1 MIITVTPNPAMDE
14 GYTVS
19 ELRPGRWFRAKDINR
34 SPGGRGINAS
44 IILKQL
50 GYDSVA
56 TGFLA
61 GFSGAYIRSDM
72 LERGISTNFVNI
84 KGENRT
90 NTLIL
95 DETGGLETA
104 ITDVGPTVFE
114 DAQKRLLWNLDR
126 LLPRATAV
134 LMGGSLPPGVPD
146 DFFKEVIDR
155 VKRKNIPVYIDAF
168 GKALDQAIAALPTV
182 VKLDHRFM
190 DTVRGISLSTL
201 DHLIDISKR
210 IFDEGVDWVITSY
223 FNNANVFC
231 TTKGFYLAEIKQE
244 RILTFRSANDALM
257 AGMVVAR
264 EERMGLED
272 TIRFAM
278 ACVQENVRYSRKG
291 VPSREAVEASL
302 GEVAIQKLD
311 T

>member
-19 ELRPGRWFRAKDINR
+19 ELRPGRWFRAKDVYR

-44 IILKQL
+44 IVLKQL

-61 GFSGAYIRSDM
+61 GYSGAYIRNDM
-72 LERGISTNFVNI
+72 LERGVSTNFVNI

-90 NTLIL
+90 NTFIL
-95 DETGGLETA
+95 DEMGGLETA
-104 ITDVGPTVFE
+104 VTDVGPTVFE
-114 DAQKRLLWNLDR
+114 DAQKRLFWNVDR

-146 DFFKEVIDR
+146 DFFKELINR
-155 VKRKNIPVYIDAF
+155 VKRKNIPVFIDAF
-168 GKALDQAIAALPTV
+168 GKPLDLAIEALPTV

-190 DTVRGISLSTL
+190 DTVRGISLSAL
-201 DHLIDISKR
+201 DHLIEISKK

-244 RILTFRSANDALM
+244 NIVTFRTANDALM

-278 ACVQENVRYSRKG
+278 ACVQENVRHTEKG
-291 VPSREAVEASL
+291 VPSREAVDAAL
-302 GEVAIQKLD
+302 GDIRIQKLD
-311 T
+311 K

>member
-19 ELRPGRWFRAKDINR
+19 ELRPGRWFRAKDVNR

-61 GFSGAYIRSDM
+61 GFSGAYIRSNM

-90 NTLIL
+90 NTFIL
-95 DETGGLETA
+95 DELGGLETMV
-104 ITDVGPTVFE
+104 TDVGPTVYE

-126 LLPRATAV
+126 LMPRATAV

-146 DFFKEVIDR
+146 YFFKEVINR
-155 VKRKNIPVYIDAF
+155 VKRKNIPIYIDTF
-168 GKALDQAIAALPTV
+168 GKALDLAIEALPTV

-190 DTVRGISLSTL
+190 NTIQGISLSTL
-201 DHLIDISKR
+201 DHLIEISKK

-223 FNNANVFC
+223 FNNSNVFC
-231 TTKGFYLAEIKQE
+231 TTKGFYLAEIKLE
-244 RILTFRSANDALM
+244 KALTFRSANDALM

-264 EERMGLED
+264 EERMSLED

-278 ACVQENVRYSRKG
+278 ACVQTNVRCNDKG
-291 VPSREAVEASL
+291 LPSRESVDAVL
-302 GEVAIQKLD
+302 GEISVEKLD
-311 T
+311 A

>member
-61 GFSGAYIRSDM
+61 GFSGAYIRNDM

-104 ITDVGPTVFE
+104 VTDVGPVVQA

-155 VKRKNIPVYIDAF
+155 VKRKNIPVYIDAY
-168 GKALDQAIAALPTV
+168 GKALDLAIKALPTV

-190 DTVRGISLSTL
+190 DTISGISLSTL
-201 DHLIDISKR
+201 DHLIEITKR

-231 TTKGFYLAEIKQE
+231 TTKGFYLAEIKRE
-244 RILTFRSANDALM
+244 NILTFRTANDALM

-278 ACVQENVRYSRKG
+278 ACVQENVRHSMKG
-291 VPSREAVEASL
+291 IPSREAVDASV
-302 GEVAIQKLD
+302 GEVMLQKLD
-311 T
+311 V

>member
-19 ELRPGRWFRAKDINR
+19 ELRPGRWFRAKDVNR

-44 IILKQL
+44 IVLKQL

-61 GFSGAYIRSDM
+61 GFSGAYIRNNM

-90 NTLIL
+90 NTYIFEEL
-95 DETGGLETA
+95 GGLETA
-104 ITDVGPTVFE
+104 VTDVGPTVYE
-114 DAQKRLLWNLDR
+114 DAQKRLMWNLDR

-134 LMGGSLPPGVPD
+134 LMGGSLPPGVPV
-146 DFFKEVIDR
+146 DFFKEVINR
-155 VKRKNIPVYIDAF
+155 VKRKNIPIYIDAF
-168 GKALDQAIAALPTV
+168 GKALDLAIEALPTV
-182 VKLDHRFM
+182 VKIDHRFM
-190 DTVRGISLSTL
+190 NTIRGVDLSTL
-201 DHLIDISKR
+201 DHLIEISQK

-223 FNNANVFC
+223 FNHSNVFC
-231 TTKGFYLAEIKQE
+231 TTKGFFLAEIKPE
-244 RILTFRSANDALM
+244 RIFTFRSANDALM

-278 ACVQENVRYSRKG
+278 ACVQENVRYAEKG
-291 VPSREAVEASL
+291 VPSREAVDAAL
-302 GEVAIQKLD
+302 GDICVEKLER
-311 T
+311 